1 MIPANRLTEKVERSN
16 AGVQKW
22 MAGGRDP
29 SAIAQAVE
37 EKFKPLIE
45 GGKVIE
51 AEGVILKLPPISLY
65 GTEMFYTQKGRQD
78 PRDLPG

>member
-1 MIPANRLTEKVERSN
+1 MRACKNGWPVGAIHR
-16 AGVQKW
+16 
-22 MAGGRDP
+22 P
-29 SAIAQAVE
+29 SPRRE

-51 AEGVILKLPPISLY
+51 AEGVMLKLPPISLY